1 MFWKILILILRCK
14 KEDYVR
20 AVRLGGDIYTITLSK
35 FVPVQEE
42 LRKWMEAFDAADEDI
57 KDNFHLN
64 CEAKL
69 PESTKPE
76 TYVTERVVN
85 ISDLEKY
92 IEQAHLSTVSL
103 ICGIR
108 EGKIL
113 STSDVEDGL
122 EKIDEVL
129 KKAYHFDF
137 CVERRS
143 TKVVG
148 S

>member
-1 MFWKILILILRCK
+1 MNLVFENGEWSLMVS
-14 KEDYVR
+14 ENSFYST
-20 AVRLGGDIYTITLSK
+20 G
-35 FVPVQEE
+35 
-42 LRKWMEAFDAADEDI
+42 DEDI

-92 IEQAHLSTVSL
+92 IEQAHLSTISL

-129 KKAYHFDF
+129 KKLIILIFAPR
-137 CVERRS
+137 EEAQ
-143 TKVVG
+143 KL
-148 S
+148 